1 MKIRYLSPNS
11 LSPTVL
17 EFPSPNSYPQ
27 LGNYGNILVTMR
39 LKKGVLIVLDGID
52 GTGKTTQAKRLLA
65 SLRKRGWDAV
75 YFREPSDSQWGLA
88 IKRKAAIADSLS
100 PEEELDL
107 FQRDRRENVTK
118 NIEPALREKKV
129 IVLDRYYFSTI
140 AYQGARGIDPEM
152 IRRRNESFAA
162 KPDLVFILDIA
173 PQGGLDR
180 IAKSREKM
188 DIHFERQDYLAKV
201 RQVFRSFQGENIHHI
216 DASRSEDVIYE
227 DIEKVVF
234 AHLRSFQL
242 DLPPRQ

>member
-1 MKIRYLSPNS
+1 MCRSPNS
-11 LSPTVL
+11 C
-17 EFPSPNSYPQ
+17 PQ
-27 LGNYGNILVTMR
+27 LGNYGNILVTMK

-65 SLRKRGWDAV
+65 SLQKKGWAAV

-88 IKRKAAIADSLS
+88 VKRKASIADSLS

-173 PQGGLDR
+173 PQGGLER
-180 IAKSREKM
+180 IVKSRKKM
-188 DIHFERQDYLAKV
+188 DIHFERQDYLAEV
-201 RQVFRSFQGENIHHI
+201 RKIFRRFEGENIHHI
-216 DASRSEDVIYE
+216 DASRSEDVIYK
-227 DIEKVVF
+227 DIEKIVF
-234 AHLRSFQL
+234 AYLESIGQ
-242 DLPPRQ
+242 